1 MENTKREFVI
11 NDLIVP
17 GFIVHEGC
25 EILLEELEDTGKS
38 KLLLRLSSEDNLCI
52 ANVDRKKTD
61 ILYFQK
67 EKEKSLY
74 KRVDHMVFE
83 RKENHKWKLY
93 LIEMKGSVG
102 APKWIEIKGKFRAS
116 YLLAQAIAGML
127 EIEISET
134 VMYTTFER
142 VEFGI
147 SDTMPSARRG
157 RPGEPAVRMED
168 EWNGTRFGLNF
179 GRCITFPHIPIQ
191 MERDNEGV
199 LAGCFRADSS
209 TMFHK

>member
-1 MENTKREFVI
+1 MKNTKREFVI

-17 GFIVHEGC
+17 GFIMHKGC
-25 EILLEELEDTGKS
+25 EILLEELDDTGKS
-38 KLLLRLSSEDNLCI
+38 KLLLKLSSEDNLCI
-52 ANVDRKKTD
+52 ANVDKKKTD

-102 APKWIEIKGKFRAS
+102 APKWIEIKGKFRDS
-116 YLLAQAIAGML
+116 YLFAQAIASML

-142 VEFGI
+142 VEFGF

-157 RPGEPAVRMED
+157 RQGEPAVRMED

-179 GRCITFPHIPIQ
+179 GKRISFLHIPIK

-199 LAGCFRADSS
+199 LTGCLREDYDEI
-209 TMFHK
+209 